1 MEVEKREGLEQDRIW
16 VQQSR
21 EGDLEAFDRLVLKY
35 QDRIYGTALQ
45 IVGNREDAY
54 DIAQET
60 FMKAYTKLHT
70 FRQEAAFSTWLIRI
84 AMNLAKSKL
93 RWRKLRNFIPFIQET
108 QEGEE
113 ELQVPDKGPGPEEIL
128 MQREFQDQL
137 RNALERLPEE
147 YREAI
152 ILRDIQGLS
161 YDEIA
166 GILGIQP
173 GTVKSRINRG
183 RIQLRKELGEDFV
196 L

>member
-21 EGDLEAFDRLVLKY
+21 EGNLEAFDRLVLKY

-45 IVGNREDAY
+45 ILGNREDAN

-60 FMKAYTKLHT
+60 FVKAYTKLDT

-93 RWRKLRNFIPFIQET
+93 RWKKLRNFIPFIRET
-108 QEGEE
+108 EEGEE
-113 ELQVPDKGPGPEEIL
+113 ELQVPDKGPGPQEIL
-128 MQREFQDQL
+128 VQREFQEQL
-137 RNALERLPEE
+137 RNALARLPEE

-166 GILGIQP
+166 GVLGIQS